1 MPPTT
6 PRPPAPGST
15 PERVADDLS
24 EAVLAD
30 PAALLDAIC
39 RVSGDFIV
47 VADRHLRLR
56 FVNRVGG
63 GYGIE
68 HVLGRS
74 ILDFTLGESTERLRT
89 AIDEI
94 FRSGGEQALETTVR
108 DLDGVLRQFSVRLG
122 AVSLADRTAAVVVC
136 CEDISAL
143 KKSEQELGRERTV
156 LRRLLE
162 IQEQERQLVSYE
174 IHDGLAQYLAGGLM
188 HLEAC
193 RHALGAGKAP
203 RELDEGIRLLQAA
216 AEESRR
222 LIGGLRPPALDELG
236 IVEAVESL
244 IADARVEIPTV
255 SFVHALPGG
264 RLPAAVE
271 TTIFRIVQESLT
283 NARKHALATTACVT
297 IERLDSGVR
306 VEIRDDGQGFDPAT
320 VPEHRFGLEGIRQR
334 CRLLGAEPQVHSSP
348 GKGTVVEVVLP
359 LP

>member
-1 MPPTT
+1 MPAAT
-6 PRPPAPGST
+6 PGPSSADT
-15 PERVADDLS
+15 PSGRAADDVAD
-24 EAVLAD
+24 AVLAD
-30 PAALLDAIC
+30 PSALLDAVC

-47 VADRHLRLR
+47 VVDRHLRLR

-63 GYGIE
+63 GYGVE
-68 HVLGRS
+68 DVVGRS
-74 ILDFTLGESTERLRT
+74 ILDFTLGDSTDRLRT

-94 FRSGGEQALETTVR
+94 FREGGERMLETKVR
-108 DLDGVLRQFSVRLG
+108 GLDGVVKQFSVHLG
-122 AVSLADRTAAVVVC
+122 PVALAGGTAAVVVC

-143 KKSEQELGRERTV
+143 KKSEHELGRERTV

-193 RHALGAGKAP
+193 RHSLGEGGVP
-203 RELDEGIRLLQAA
+203 RELEEGIRLLRAA

-244 IADARVEIPTV
+244 VADARVEIPAVTFAH
-255 SFVHALPGG
+255 SLPGG

-283 NARKHALATTACVT
+283 NVRKHAAATTAEVA
-297 IERLDSGVR
+297 IERLESGVR
-306 VEIRDDGQGFDPAT
+306 VVVRDDGRGFDPAA

-334 CRLLGAEPQVHSSP
+334 CRLLGVEPRFDSAP
-348 GKGTVVEVVLP
+348 GKGTTIEVVLP